1 MSDFEIVVT
10 NTNVRTRQYKHT
22 TFNRYKSVVIS
33 EDVLVRLKALKEDV
47 TFTWDK
53 MVGVVGVNDRLGD
66 FYIVCDH
73 KDGDILVR
81 FEKKLVVWLAWTQQ
95 KKLVNYTH
103 MMTSLYLLKN
113 MLECITNSIY
123 HFRRA

>member
-1 MSDFEIVVT
+1 M
-10 NTNVRTRQYKHT
+10 
-22 TFNRYKSVVIS
+22 
-33 EDVLVRLKALKEDV
+33 LKALKEDV

-81 FEKKLVVWLAWTQQ
+81 FEKWVVWLVWTQQ
-95 KKLVNYTH
+95 KNL
-103 MMTSLYLLKN
+103 
-113 MLECITNSIY
+113 
-123 HFRRA
+123 